1 MTPENVGNL
10 QKAFIALFIALA
22 LPPAI
27 GFGTGM
33 WVTKVVA
40 ERTANDAVLKAR
52 TTICVAQFTKDP
64 NYQERI
70 KDYVA
75 LDSTAKNAFFEKGG
89 WGKMPGEDKA
99 QDAVTQACASKLEA
113 LKQK

>member
-1 MTPENVGNL
+1 MTPENGEKLLNAIIV
-10 QKAFIALFIALA
+10 LFIGLA

-27 GFGTGM
+27 GFGTGF
-33 WVTKVVA
+33 WVTKGDA

-70 KDYVA
+70 NDYVA
-75 LDSTAKNAFFEKGG
+75 LDYAAKNAFFEKGG

-99 QDAVTQACASKLEA
+99 QDAVTQACASKIEA

>member
-1 MTPENVGNL
+1 MTPEKLDKIYNAIIV
-10 QKAFIALFIALA
+10 LA
-22 LPPAI
+22 IGAAIPPAI
-27 GFGTGM
+27 GFGTGG
-33 WVTKVVA
+33 WVTKVNA

-52 TTICVAQFTKDP
+52 ATICVAQFTKDP

-70 KDYVA
+70 NDYVA
-75 LDSTAKNAFFEKGG
+75 LDSAAKNAFFEKGG